1 MLGFV
6 TGALIFGA
14 TYSVIYPPISRVINL
29 GSATLPAWLDVNLW
43 LSILLFVLMTLT
55 LFYFLEKSGASRK
68 DKLKES
74 ESLNR
79 QVGVTHEL

>member
-1 MLGFV
+1 MLGFLA
-6 TGALIFGA
+6 GALIFGA
-14 TYSVIYPPISRVINL
+14 AYPVMYPPINRIINL

-43 LSILLFVLMTLT
+43 LSILLFVLVTLT

-74 ESLNR
+74 ELLNR
-79 QVGVTHEL
+79 QVGVTHES